1 MKMPQ
6 RKIYLF
12 LPVSFFAFAL
22 YFLFPAPPAIGAHTY
37 TLETWTVEEGLP
49 QNSILCL
56 LQDRT
61 GYIWFGTQ
69 SGLVRFDG
77 AAFRIYNRWNTPH
90 NGHLRSDTVTA
101 LYQDD
106 DNTLWVG
113 TEGGGLSCMKNNEW
127 RSYSTR
133 EGLPNDSIR
142 AIYGDAEGNLWI
154 GTANGLARLNKM
166 NMTEETFQVYT
177 DADEP
182 WGDIITAVTGSSCGG
197 LWIGTGNNGLYVVKN
212 NKYQRFKPAGGPTIG
227 EDAEITALCEDR
239 SGCLW
244 IGTEKGLLC
253 LEKGRVHAPLPE
265 NHPLAGSAVRT
276 LMPDSSGSLWIG
288 TDGEGIYRLT
298 AGVFTAVPL
307 PQGLSDDFIYALCE
321 DREANV
327 WIGTYTNGLARLTPA
342 RVSAVTTENGLPQNL
357 VRTVMEDRD
366 GNLWVGTD
374 RKGVVKITNDKVTD
388 KILPGTRISTIYRD
402 RAGNL
407 WLGTPGSGVIR
418 LENGN
423 PALSFTYTT
432 RDGLCSDEITV
443 IRGDGDR
450 AGVLW
455 VGTTNGLNRFEN
467 GRFTSL
473 TAFKN
478 IHIKAI
484 EESKTLW
491 LGTAEGLL
499 QLKGARWEAVLT
511 GAGHKL
517 GYDILCLYLDQQGED
532 LWFGTNGSGLG
543 RLQLNNG
550 AFTLYTTD
558 AGLPHNY
565 IFSILED
572 HEKNLW
578 MSSYRGV
585 FRVSRHQLD
594 ALAQKKISLLRPLYL
609 DETDGMRSRECVRGG
624 QPPAWKSA
632 AGKLYFPT
640 VKGLAVIDP
649 ASLGLNRI
657 PPPVIIEEVLIN
669 NEPAAA
675 GEKTVFP
682 AGKNIIEFYFTA
694 LSFTAPGRVKLRYKL
709 EGFDTRWVE
718 VVPRQKRTAL
728 YLNLSPG
735 SYRFNVIACNNDGL
749 WNDKPAVFEFKIKA
763 PFYRQPL
770 FYLLTVLILAAAAA
784 GGVWFSRKK
793 RGGKQ
798 VKPKY
803 KTSALLPETVEQV
816 LPRLMQLMEQ
826 EKVFL
831 NADLTL
837 KSLAARLS
845 VHYNYLSQIINE
857 QMKQSFNDF
866 INGYRI
872 EEARKK
878 LVDPAEKDKTVL
890 DIAYETGFYSKS
902 VFNTAFKKFTGMT
915 PSQYRKTAAV

>member
-1 MKMPQ
+1 MLQ
-6 RKIYLF
+6 RKTYLF
-12 LPVSFFAFAL
+12 LPVSFLVFAL
-22 YFLFPAPPAIGAHTY
+22 YFLFLAPRAIGAHIY

-49 QNSILCL
+49 QNSVLCL

-90 NGHLRSDTVTA
+90 YGHLRSDTITA
-101 LYQDD
+101 LYQDGN
-106 DNTLWVG
+106 NTLWIG
-113 TEGGGLSCMKNNEW
+113 TEGGGLSCMKKNGW
-127 RSYSTR
+127 RSYSTK
-133 EGLPNDSIR
+133 EGLPNDFIR
-142 AIYGDAEGNLWI
+142 AIYGDGEGNLWI
-154 GTANGLARLNKM
+154 GTANGLARLNVK
-166 NMTEETFQVYT
+166 EETLQVYT
-177 DADEP
+177 DDDL
-182 WGDIITAVTGSSCGG
+182 WGDAVTAITGSSSGG
-197 LWIGTGNNGLYVVKN
+197 LWIGTGDNGLYVVKDN
-212 NKYQRFKPAGGPTIG
+212 TYQRFNPKDEPAREKI
-227 EDAEITALCEDR
+227 AEITALCEDR

-244 IGTEKGLLC
+244 IGTEKGLFC
-253 LEKGRVHAPLPE
+253 LEKGRIRTPVPE
-265 NHPLAGSAVRT
+265 NHPLAGNTIRT

-298 AGVFTAVPL
+298 AGTFTAIPFRH
-307 PQGLSDDFIYALCE
+307 GLSDDFIYALFE

-327 WIGTYTNGLARLTPA
+327 WIGTYTSGLARLTSA
-342 RVSAVTTENGLPQNL
+342 RVTSITTENGLPQNL
-357 VRTVMEDRD
+357 VRTLTEDRD
-366 GNLWVGTD
+366 GYLWVGMD
-374 RKGVVKITNDKVTD
+374 RKGAAKIKNDKIID
-388 KILPGTRISTIYRD
+388 KILPGTRLNAIYRD
-402 RAGNL
+402 STGSL
-407 WLGTPGSGVIR
+407 WLGTRGSGVIR

-423 PALSFTYTT
+423 PDLSFTYTT
-432 RDGLCSDEITV
+432 RDGLSSDEITV
-443 IRGDGDR
+443 IRGDRSDI
-450 AGVLW
+450 LW

-473 TAFKN
+473 TAFKEKN
-478 IHIKAI
+478 IKAI

-491 LGTAEGLL
+491 LGTGQGLL
-499 QLKGARWEAVLT
+499 QLKGERWEAVLT
-511 GAGHKL
+511 GEGNEL
-517 GYDILCLYLDQQGED
+517 GYDILCLYFDHQGN
-532 LWFGTNGSGLG
+532 LWLGTNGSGLG

-572 HEKNLW
+572 RQKNLW

-585 FRVSRHQLD
+585 FRVSRAQLD
-594 ALAQKKISLLRPLYL
+594 ALAQKKISLLRPLCL
-609 DETDGMRSRECVRGG
+609 DETDGMRSRECVKGG
-624 QPPAWKSA
+624 QPSAWKSFT
-632 AGKLYFPT
+632 GKLYFPT

-649 ASLGLNRI
+649 AALRINRI

-675 GEKTVFP
+675 DEKTVFP

-709 EGFDTRWVE
+709 EGFDTRWEE
-718 VVPRQKRTAL
+718 VTPRLKRTAL
-728 YLNLSPG
+728 YLNLNPG

-749 WNDKPAVFEFKIKA
+749 WNDKPAVFEFKIES
-763 PFYRQPL
+763 PFYKQPL
-770 FYLLTVLILAAAAA
+770 FYLLIVLILVAAAA
-784 GGVWFSRKK
+784 GALWFSRKK
-793 RGGKQ
+793 EEDKQ
-798 VKPKY
+798 IKPQEPKY

-816 LPRLMQLMEQ
+816 LPRLMKLMEE

-837 KSLAARLS
+837 KPLAARLN

-866 INGYRI
+866 INNYRI

-915 PSQYRKTAAV
+915 PSEFRRREKETT